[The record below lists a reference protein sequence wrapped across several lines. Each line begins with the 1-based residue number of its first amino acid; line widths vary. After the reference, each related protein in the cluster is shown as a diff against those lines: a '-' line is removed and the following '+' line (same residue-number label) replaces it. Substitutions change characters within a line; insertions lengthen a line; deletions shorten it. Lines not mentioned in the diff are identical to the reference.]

1 MSGLAMQ
8 HWRHHGLCPR
18 RRSQEC
24 RAVLLSIATSNASM
38 FCKARAAQKDS
49 HGNVKQIT
57 DWRLESLINVAKELG
72 YLKEDVHKFCHVV
85 RDFRNYIHP
94 FEQNARQF
102 SPDINTAKICLQVLK
117 GAIAQINAKLKG
129 GGK

>member
-1 MSGLAMQ
+1 MLKIYLDWNSINNIQ
-8 HWRHHGLCPR
+8 TRHPELYELIKMKKGVFLYSLDGFGNPNTGWIF
-18 RRSQEC
+18 
-24 RAVLLSIATSNASM
+24 IAQGENDIR
-38 FCKARAAQKDS
+38 FKFK
-49 HGNVKQIT
+49 
-57 DWRLESLINVAKELG
+57 DWRIDIEE
-72 YLKEDVHKFCHVV
+72 EDVHKFCHVV